1 MTIPAQSV
9 LVLGGTGKTGSRVAD
24 RLTARGVRS
33 LTAARTGAAV
43 TFDWDDPSTYSPAL
57 VGVDRIYLVTP
68 YLGSRDFAGRVSRF
82 LDMAGDRAVRHVT
95 YLSAHGIDQAPPE
108 VPFRAVE
115 LDLLERETF
124 THSILR
130 PAWFN
135 QNFSEAFLRPV
146 DDVIALPAGNG
157 LEAFVDVED
166 VAAVAAATLA
176 DPGAHAA
183 AQYTP
188 TGPEAMTFSDAADII
203 ARVSDRPI
211 TYHDVDREAW
221 IRASIAAGVPVDYA
235 HIMRLIT
242 DDIASGRGSLP
253 NDVVQTVT
261 GLPPISFSEF
271 ATRTKQAWVPRSNR

>member
-68 YLGSRDFAGRVSRF
+68 YLGSRDFAGRVARF
-82 LDMAGDRAVRHVT
+82 LDMADDRAVRHVT

-221 IRASIAAGVPVDYA
+221 IRASIAAGVPADYA